1 MSATPPPEH
10 MVDLDNWDLG
20 DVLAIVD
27 KPDTFTKEERSS
39 VSITTDV
46 VTATV
51 GAMPN
56 RVGLGLGLV
65 AVPVVLL
72 MLKGRRTESAPPS
85 HAAMMAV
92 EDARRLAQREL
103 LFFPEGG
110 PSLGHVYARHPLRR
124 RDYVP
129 FAGFHRLVL
138 NEKSIEAARYLLS
151 LGARDIEIT
160 WRESIGKAAKAE
172 GGINLPNAEDVSLT
186 MGFGRDDTGK
196 LAIRITGAGKAR
208 PVLDDLIWPDRDP
221 MFKLMRTSAD
231 AGAETFHFG
240 IRTEQSA
247 SVNAAAAVKLKDVGF
262 NLGGEYK
269 RWEDLAFTVDASF
282 APGQ

>member
-1 MSATPPPEH
+1 MSATPSPEH
-10 MVDLDNWDLG
+10 RVDLDSWDLG
-20 DVLAIVD
+20 DVIAIVD
-27 KPDTFTKEERSS
+27 TPDAFAKEDRSS
-39 VSITTDV
+39 TTTDV
-46 VTATV
+46 VNATV
-51 GAMPN
+51 SAATG
-56 RVGLGLGLV
+56 GLGNV
-65 AVPVVLL
+65 VVPLVLL
-72 MLKGRRTESAPPS
+72 MLKGRRTESAPP
-85 HAAMMAV
+85 HAALMAV

-110 PSLGHVYARHPLRR
+110 PSIGHVYARHPLRR

-129 FAGFHRLVL
+129 YAGFHRLVL

-151 LGARDIEIT
+151 LGARDVEIA
-160 WRESIGKAAKAE
+160 WREAIGSTAKAE
-172 GGINLPNAEDVSLT
+172 GGGVGLPTAADVSLT

-196 LAIRITGAGKAR
+196 LAIRITGAGKTR
-208 PVLDDLIWPDRDP
+208 PQVPDLIWPARDP
-221 MFKLMRTSAD
+221 MFRLIRTTAD

-247 SVNAAAAVKLKDVGF
+247 SVNAAAAVKLMDVGF